1 MTKPPLYEEKTAVSQ
16 KDVCSFVARNKTAG
30 HSARS
35 PTAPPSFRRPSEEA
49 ENKIPSYIFPFY
61 VTRHPFFFLF
71 ISQLVRLL
79 HREHQHPSG
88 WKKDTV
94 WHEPFGECPFVHFSF
109 FFLFNR
115 TISNTQKEK
124 HPSSLEHFFS
134 TVSTTKRRNRKI
146 QHTPKYRSYAHFFFK
161 MAIGISYVQHVK
173 KIHT

>member
-1 MTKPPLYEEKTAVSQ
+1 MIAHPRDCTKFVQEMSKSTQ
-16 KDVCSFVARNKTAG
+16 FSF
-30 HSARS
+30 
-35 PTAPPSFRRPSEEA
+35 SFR
-49 ENKIPSYIFPFY
+49 
-61 VTRHPFFFLF
+61 FFFHF

-115 TISNTQKEK
+115 AISNTQKEK

-146 QHTPKYRSYAHFFFK
+146 QHTPKYRSYAHFFFQNGYRHLLCTTRK
-161 MAIGISYVQHVK
+161 KNTHVIMQQSRTSYLKSKTDLRISYICASVCNVSMWG
-173 KIHT
+173 